1 MQMHTSTIEAVR
13 RAVENGA
20 AASQNEFV
28 EEAIMAR
35 LREIRRAK
43 VYASYL
49 EAAADPA
56 FMDDMRE
63 TTADFDVTLEDGL
76 TRQER

>member
-1 MQMHTSTIEAVR
+1 MHTSTIEAVR
-13 RAVENGA
+13 QAVEQGA

-28 EEAIMAR
+28 EEAVIAR

-63 TTADFDVTLEDGL
+63 TIADFDVALEDGP
-76 TRQER
+76 TRQQA